1 MAQLGITA
9 RATLQALFAS
19 IVIVSTGSVTAA
31 LLGWIMLETFG
42 SVTLFFVYTFAI
54 TALLFFGAAAIAG
67 HCAARLD
74 RAHPMLSAALTAI
87 PIGLATSFIFG
98 HDMFVSLILV
108 FASVAI
114 ATLVAAE
121 NK

>member
-1 MAQLGITA
+1 MAQLVITA

-19 IVIVSTGSVTAA
+19 IVIVSAGAVAAA

-42 SVTLFFVYTFAI
+42 SVTLIFVYLFTIA
-54 TALLFFGAAAIAG
+54 TLLFFGAAAIAG

-74 RAHPMLSAALTAI
+74 RGHPILSAALTAL
-87 PIGLATSFIFG
+87 PIGLATSFVFG
-98 HDMFVSLILV
+98 HDMFVGFMVV
-108 FASVAI
+108 FASVATAI
-114 ATLVAAE
+114 LVAAG